1 MSEIVKQTIDLNQI
15 DKPLTEA
22 YYTAFAN
29 KVRDMMLD
37 LYSMGYDV
45 PMNIKGTSSQV
56 DSFMKALK
64 GEKRYM
70 DSYLKHGLN
79 DPKTMSSKYALS
91 NSVKQFE
98 LETGLR
104 WPFKN

>member
-1 MSEIVKQTIDLNQI
+1 MSNLIKRTIDLNQVG
-15 DKPLTEA
+15 KPLNEA
-22 YYTAFAN
+22 LYTAFAN

-37 LYSMGYDV
+37 LYAMGFDV
-45 PMNIKGTSSQV
+45 PMNITGTSSQV

-70 DSYLKHGLN
+70 DSYIKHGLN
-79 DPKTMSSKYALS
+79 DPKTMNSKYTLS
-91 NSVKQFE
+91 SAVKNFE

>member
-1 MSEIVKQTIDLNQI
+1 MVNLMLMGVEIPYKLSGTRTQI
-15 DKPLTEA
+15 DTFM
-22 YYTAFAN
+22 TALH
-29 KVRDMMLD
+29 R
-37 LYSMGYDV
+37 
-45 PMNIKGTSSQV
+45 
-56 DSFMKALK
+56 
-64 GEKRYM
+64 EKKYM

-79 DPKTMSSKYALS
+79 DPKTMSSKHALA

>member
-1 MSEIVKQTIDLNQI
+1 MSNLIKRTIDLNQVG
-15 DKPLTEA
+15 KPLNEA
-22 YYTAFAN
+22 LYTAFAN

-37 LYSMGYDV
+37 LYAMGFDV
-45 PMNIKGTSSQV
+45 PMNITGTSSQV
-56 DSFMKALK
+56 GSFMKALK

-70 DSYLKHGLN
+70 DSYIKHGLD
-79 DPKTMSSKYALS
+79 DPRTMNSKYTLS
-91 NSVKQFE
+91 SAVKNFE

>member
-1 MSEIVKQTIDLNQI
+1 MSKLIKPTIDLNQI
-15 DKPLTEA
+15 GKPITEA

-29 KVRDMMLD
+29 QVRSMMLD
-37 LYSMGYDV
+37 LYSMGFDV
-45 PMNIKGTSSQV
+45 PMNITGTSSQV
-56 DSFMKALK
+56 DTFMKALK
-64 GEKRYM
+64 SEKRYM

-79 DPKTMSSKYALS
+79 DPKTMSSKHALS
-91 NSVKQFE
+91 NSVRQFE